1 MTGLFRSICNSC
13 SGAAAA
19 EMALVLPLLL
29 IILFGSV
36 ELGNYFM
43 DQHSLIK
50 AVRDGARYAA
60 RQNFTYYPGCSGE
73 PDAPVP
79 DDTKNVVMSG
89 YLGGG
94 SDLTPNITPSDITL
108 TVTCASTAGGQDMLG
123 IYRSR
128 FGGNCDGVTANG
140 CAQTVTVS
148 ATVDYRPILS
158 AFGFTGI
165 GMHLNAS
172 SEAAVQGI

>member
-1 MTGLFRSICNSC
+1 MTRLRRPVSYDCA
-13 SGAAAA
+13 GAAAA

-29 IILFGSV
+29 VILFGSI
-36 ELGNYFM
+36 ELGNYFL
-43 DQHSLIK
+43 DQHSLVK

-60 RQNFTYYPGCSGE
+60 RQSFTFYPACSGE

-79 DDTKNVVMSG
+79 NDTRNVVMSG

-94 SDLTPNITPSDITL
+94 SDLTPNISASDITL
-108 TVTCASTAGGQDMLG
+108 SVGCTATAGGQDMLG

-128 FGGNCDGVTANG
+128 FGGNCDGATANG

-148 ATVDYRPILS
+148 ATVNYRPVLS
-158 AFGFTGI
+158 AFGFTGA

-172 SEAAVQGI
+172 SQAAVQGI